1 MKAFQ
6 SIRWRLQVWHGLILL
21 GVLGGFGL
29 TAHGLQRAN
38 AMRRADAEL
47 ERGLRPLL
55 EELRPGPGGPGF
67 PGPPRGGPGPGGGP
81 RPPRGEMGPMG
92 EDPRG
97 MRKREEPMAEGFYH
111 VVWRPD
117 GSEAFRS
124 TNAAGPVPSPQA
136 DGRAAPGAAL
146 RSRGTL
152 REIFEV
158 TPGGG
163 CVLLGRSLEPE
174 LSALRQSALILGGL
188 GGGIWALGLAG
199 GWWLASRAIRP
210 IETISATAM
219 RIADGDLAQRIDA
232 TETESELGRLAA
244 VLNSTFARLEAAFA
258 QQARFTSDA
267 AHELRTP
274 VTVILT
280 QIQGVLRRERPAED
294 YRAALESCGR
304 AADRMRRLM
313 ESLLELARLDSGQE
327 PFTRRRMDLAEV
339 AAECVEL
346 VRPLA
351 EEKGIRM
358 ESALPSAICLGDP
371 ERLGQVVT
379 NLLTNAIH
387 YNKPGGAIRVWT
399 TQKEGWVSLSAQDT
413 GVGIGPEDLP
423 RLFERF
429 YRADKSRTAGRAG
442 LGLAICKAIVDG
454 HGGRI
459 EVESKPGEGSC
470 FSVWLPAAPAARAGE
485 ESAT

>member
-1 MKAFQ
+1 
-6 SIRWRLQVWHGLILL
+6 
-21 GVLGGFGL
+21 
-29 TAHGLQRAN
+29 
-38 AMRRADAEL
+38 
-47 ERGLRPLL
+47 
-55 EELRPGPGGPGF
+55 
-67 PGPPRGGPGPGGGP
+67 
-81 RPPRGEMGPMG
+81 MG

-97 MRKREEPMAEGFYH
+97 MRKREEPTAEGFYH

-124 TNAAGPVPSPQA
+124 TNAAGAIPSPQA
-136 DGRAAPGAAL
+136 AGRAAAGASL
-146 RSRGTL
+146 RSRGPL
-152 REIFEV
+152 REIFEI

-174 LSALRQSALILGGL
+174 LSALRQSAMILGAL

-219 RIADGDLAQRIDA
+219 RIADGDLSRRIDA

-244 VLNSTFARLEAAFA
+244 VLNSTFTRLEAAFA

-280 QIQGVLRRERPAED
+280 QIQGALRRERTAED
-294 YRAALESCGR
+294 YRMALESCGR

-313 ESLLELARLDSGQE
+313 ESLLELARLDSGRE
-327 PFTRRRMDLAEV
+327 PFTRRQIDLAEV
-339 AAECVEL
+339 AADCVEL

-351 EEKGIRM
+351 EEKGIRL
-358 ESALPSAICLGDP
+358 ETALPASICLGDP

-387 YNKPGGAIRVWT
+387 YNKPDGAVQVWIT
-399 TQKEGWVSLSAQDT
+399 PKEEWISLSVQDT

-429 YRADKSRTAGRAG
+429 YRADKARTAGRAG

-459 EVESKPGEGSC
+459 EVESKLGEGTC
-470 FSVWLPAAPAARAGE
+470 FSVWLPAAPAAQSE
-485 ESAT
+485 EGAAT